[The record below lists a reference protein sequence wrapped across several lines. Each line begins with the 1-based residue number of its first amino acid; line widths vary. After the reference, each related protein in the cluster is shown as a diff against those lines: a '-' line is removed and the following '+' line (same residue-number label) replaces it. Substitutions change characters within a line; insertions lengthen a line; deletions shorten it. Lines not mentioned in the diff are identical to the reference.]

1 MVSFLNY
8 EGGKNSMDE
17 YFTEVQKEN
26 LQYFRENL
34 ADFLKNPL
42 YKYKFAII
50 ANNEIAGIFDT
61 FNNAIED
68 AASRFSQGEYI
79 IQQIIGEN
87 EVINFLYPA
96 IA

>member
-1 MVSFLNY
+1 V
-8 EGGKNSMDE
+8 DE
-17 YFTEVQKEN
+17 YFTGAQKEN
-26 LQYFRENL
+26 LWYFQENL

-42 YKYKFAII
+42 YKHKFAII
-50 ANNEIAGIFDT
+50 FGKKIFGLFDT
-61 FNNAIED
+61 FENAIKE
-68 AASRFSQGEYI
+68 AVLSLPLGEYV